1 MSFKKECDCSERMT
15 EHVIFSSYS
24 AVPESWKCLQCG
36 SVFRVFEQGG
46 TNARSSFVYVFIFI
60 FLFNKKPLMT

>member
-46 TNARSSFVYVFIFI
+46 TNARS
-60 FLFNKKPLMT
+60 FLFMFLFLFFF